1 MQDIDFE
8 SQEKTPLTKQEVNVE
23 EEEKIEEKEAIIE
36 KLDAEKN
43 LRKLLDLEDA
53 CVFDLLMIL

>member
-8 SQEKTPLTKQEVNVE
+8 SQEKTPLTKQEVYVE

>member
-1 MQDIDFE
+1 MQDIDYE
-8 SQEKTPLTKQEVNVE
+8 SQEKTPLTKQEVYVE
-23 EEEKIEEKEAIIE
+23 EEEKIEEKETIIE
-36 KLDAEKN
+36 KLDVEKN